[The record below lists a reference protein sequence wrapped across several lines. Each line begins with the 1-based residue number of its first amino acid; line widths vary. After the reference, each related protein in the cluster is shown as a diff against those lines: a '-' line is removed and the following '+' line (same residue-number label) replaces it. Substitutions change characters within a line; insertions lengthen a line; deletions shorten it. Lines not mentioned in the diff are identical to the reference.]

1 MHLNWSPAFVRR
13 SYELRFG
20 QLTGLDQSFRN
31 FEKSYVDFHILVFF
45 QNQNRLSQQ
54 RICLTMVLIR
64 FASFSIDFFS
74 FWSSVFLLLKIPKI
88 WCGFLLFWSFC
99 NSIRP
104 HEDTQDLVCLLSRKQ
119 LVTCFKGSVWILET
133 TGNVIYVALSNT
145 YM

>member
-64 FASFSIDFFS
+64 FASFSIDFFFFLELCVS
-74 FWSSVFLLLKIPKI
+74 TSQNSENLMWISPILVFL
-88 WCGFLLFWSFC
+88 
-99 NSIRP
+99 
-104 HEDTQDLVCLLSRKQ
+104 Q
-119 LVTCFKGSVWILET
+119 LDPTSDHQSYIDFFQK
-133 TGNVIYVALSNT
+133 
-145 YM
+145 